1 MRNSVKANEAEGIT
15 VVSVFLPRPATC
27 ERDRIHQPPCTL
39 AVWLRHLKRSEGLA
53 ISGKTT
59 SFFPTDCRGQRMA
72 YPHARSALSFGREVR
87 VPAAENQNAGKRK
100 PIMRP
105 LAFTDF
111 SRSRIEEHYVTSHPE
126 KWREYKR
133 KLESKGRSDATNSEF
148 FNTNK
153 LTSHF
158 RRVQNDGVLKNVS
171 RSVGD
176 LIRSLYERDEL
187 YAANDPDVRSVTILD
202 AASSDS
208 EEDTCNNNQR
218 GYVADLGS

>member
-1 MRNSVKANEAEGIT
+1 MAPPPETKRRLSCKWKDDLVLSHG
-15 VVSVFLPRPATC
+15 LQRPANGISTC
-27 ERDRIHQPPCTL
+27 TFC
-39 AVWLRHLKRSEGLA
+39 
-53 ISGKTT
+53 
-59 SFFPTDCRGQRMA
+59 
-72 YPHARSALSFGREVR
+72 LSFGREVR

-111 SRSRIEEHYVTSHPE
+111 SRSRIEEHYVMSHPA

-148 FNTNK
+148 FNSNK

-176 LIRSLYERDEL
+176 LIRSLQRARPCSRLKYRRIETNL
-187 YAANDPDVRSVTILD
+187 YTS
-202 AASSDS
+202 
-208 EEDTCNNNQR
+208 
-218 GYVADLGS
+218 